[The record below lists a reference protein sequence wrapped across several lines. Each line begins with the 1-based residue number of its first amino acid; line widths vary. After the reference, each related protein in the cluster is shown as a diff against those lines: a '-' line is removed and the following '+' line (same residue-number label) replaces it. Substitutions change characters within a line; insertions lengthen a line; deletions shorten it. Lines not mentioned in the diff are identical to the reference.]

1 MSDLDTRL
9 SPSHLWPIAPEAALL
24 AVGIAFAGYGWG
36 VGMAVIAGVAMLLT
50 LAGFYIGIAIACTVP
65 LAIAIAVTPLA
76 VGLILPSPFSALS
89 SGLVAGGVVGVV
101 LLALVPIAMQ
111 IHSKREGPGVE
122 WSPMLRDIRDSVML
136 SDTAKRVLFR
146 DRELELLQQTIA
158 DDIEACAF
166 NRALVL
172 CDDMERLL
180 GASHEAEALR
190 ERVLAA
196 RNRQLAAEIQSES
209 ESVVALLESGS
220 WEEADRAAQRLQRL
234 YPDSPAL
241 HGLQGRIAAVKGR
254 WKRDLANSFMEA
266 AQRGEIELAMELLRT
281 LDRVLEPGEAEHI
294 RESAKAVVDQHR
306 ETLSTRFKL
315 AVSDHHWAEALGVGR
330 EIVREFPNDTMAE
343 EVEGMFATLETRAL
357 EQQP

>member
-1 MSDLDTRL
+1 MSNPDTRL
-9 SPSHLWPIAPEAALL
+9 SFAHLWPLAPEAALL
-24 AVGIAFAGYGWG
+24 ALGIAFAGFGWG
-36 VGMAVIAGVAMLLT
+36 VGMAVIGGVAMLLT
-50 LAGFYIGIAIACTVP
+50 VAGFYIGVAMACTLP
-65 LAIAIAVTPLA
+65 LAIAIAVTSLT
-76 VGLILPSPFSALS
+76 VGLLLTPGSDLASP
-89 SGLVAGGVVGVV
+89 LVTGGVVGVV

-111 IHSKREGPGVE
+111 IRSVGDGTGVDA
-122 WSPMLRDIRDSVML
+122 SPMLRDIRDSVML

-158 DDIEACAF
+158 DDIEACVF

-196 RNRQLAAEIQSES
+196 RNRQLAAEIQRES
-209 ESVVALLESGS
+209 ESVVSLLESGS

-241 HGLQGRIAAVKGR
+241 HGLHGRIATVKGR

-266 AQRGEIELAMELLRT
+266 AERGEIELAMDLLRT

-315 AVSDHHWAEALGVGR
+315 AVSDHHWAEAIAVGQ
-330 EIVREFPNDTMAE
+330 EIVREFPNDTMAQ

-357 EQQP
+357 EQQS